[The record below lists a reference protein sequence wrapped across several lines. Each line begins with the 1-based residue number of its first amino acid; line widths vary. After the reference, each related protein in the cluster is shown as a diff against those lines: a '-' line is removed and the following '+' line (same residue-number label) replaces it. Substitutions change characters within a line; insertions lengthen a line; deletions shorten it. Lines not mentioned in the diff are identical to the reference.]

1 MNIPFLNLEPM
12 HASIKG
18 EMEEAF
24 SAVYESNWF
33 ITGKHL
39 EAFEEAYAQYNG
51 VDYAIGVSN
60 GLDALYLSL
69 KALEIGEG
77 DEVIIPAH
85 TYIASALAVSHT
97 GATPV
102 FAEPHP
108 GTYNLDPDA
117 VQHAITPKTKAIMP
131 VHLYG
136 QACEMDRIQD
146 IAKIHKLFIIEDNA
160 QAHGAHFN
168 GKSTGTWGDVAGISF
183 YPGKNLG
190 ALGDGGMVVTNNLE
204 ITEKV
209 RMLRNYGSKRKY
221 YHKSLGYNMRLD
233 ELQAAF
239 LSVKLKYLP
248 EWTKRRQHIAA
259 WYNEH
264 LQDIPE
270 LILPDVHLNAGHV
283 YHLYVVRTKK
293 RDALQ
298 EYLKKRGIGT
308 LIHYPVPVHLQPAY
322 KTHGWPEGS
331 FPIAEEL
338 AKTCLSLPIWVGINQ
353 PEIEYISEMVTNF
366 FRGN

>member
-12 HASIKG
+12 HASIKA

-24 SAVYESNWF
+24 SAVYEGNWF

-39 EAFEEAYAQYNG
+39 EAFEEAYAHYNG

-60 GLDALYLSL
+60 GLDALHLSL
-69 KALEIGEG
+69 NALGIGKG

-85 TYIASALAVSHT
+85 TYIASALAVTHA

-102 FAEPHP
+102 FAEPNP

-117 VQHAITPKTKAIMP
+117 VLEAITPRTKAVMP

-136 QACEMDRIQD
+136 QACEMDRIRD
-146 IAKIHKLFIIEDNA
+146 IARTHRLFIIEDNA
-160 QAHGAHFN
+160 QAHGSHFK
-168 GKSTGTWGDVAGISF
+168 GKSTGSWGDVAGISF

-190 ALGDGGMVVTNNLE
+190 ALGDGGMVVTNNRE
-204 ITEKV
+204 IAEKV

-221 YHKSLGYNMRLD
+221 YHESLGYNMRLD

-239 LSVKLKYLP
+239 LNVKLKYLP
-248 EWTKRRQHIAA
+248 EWTERRQQIAA
-259 WYNEH
+259 WYNEL

-270 LILPDVHLNAGHV
+270 LILPEVHPDAGHV
-283 YHLYVVRTKK
+283 YHLYVIRTKK

-298 EYLKKRGIGT
+298 EYLKKYGIGT
-308 LIHYPVPVHLQPAY
+308 LIHYPIPVHLQPAY
-322 KTHGWPEGS
+322 KNLG
-331 FPIAEEL
+331 L
-338 AKTCLSLPIWVGINQ
+338 AGGKFSN
-353 PEIEYISEMVTNF
+353 S
-366 FRGN
+366 